1 MKTLLQAINLTTAAF
16 GNVVVMVVANAKL
29 FEQVNPFQKG
39 DSNERNLTLIR
50 SMNFYTS
57 NFRPMN
63 SFYLEL

>member
-39 DSNERNLTLIR
+39 DSDERNLRL
-50 SMNFYTS
+50 M
-57 NFRPMN
+57 P
-63 SFYLEL
+63 

>member
-39 DSNERNLTLIR
+39 DSDERNLRLIR
-50 SMNFYTS
+50 SMNFYPT